1 MKEQDMMA
9 GEVRSTK
16 PYTTLGDL
24 KLRVAEHIIAQADCY
39 RPDEILSILAETKV
53 GAWRRSY
60 LLEKLRFIFSM
71 S

>member
-1 MKEQDMMA
+1 MKEQNMMA
-9 GEVRSTK
+9 GEVRFTK

-24 KLRVAEHIIAQADCY
+24 KLRVAEHIISKADCY